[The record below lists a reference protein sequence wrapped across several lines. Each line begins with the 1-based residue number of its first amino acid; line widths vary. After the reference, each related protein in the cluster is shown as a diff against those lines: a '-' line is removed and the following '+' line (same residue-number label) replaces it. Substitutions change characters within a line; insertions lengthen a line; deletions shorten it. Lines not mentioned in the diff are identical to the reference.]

1 MKLKMSF
8 RSKIIVLFL
17 VCTVCCML
25 IVAVCCRFLLRPL
38 FINNSRKNMLNCAD
52 SVEQTVKND
61 ADNLKELLDKIETDY
76 LIHTT
81 VIVPDE
87 LGENEEDG
95 IVSSIKTGT
104 NRIKRWIERYK
115 SKADKETSYFAE
127 EENAQDETATLIY
140 IRMTENESYI
150 VMNKSIKGIE
160 QDIELVTI
168 FIIIIGISI
177 AIVGTI
183 SFWILLRP
191 SMNRLEQI
199 TVVTEKMSEL
209 DFNERLLCTDGDEFE
224 ILAHSVN
231 KLSEELSLRIDKLKN
246 ELESRKT
253 LIRNLSHELKT
264 PVTAIRGYAENA
276 QIVAK
281 DNDKLKRYCD
291 IIIDECESVDN
302 LITGMIDLSKL
313 ETDGCLCEMEAISTE
328 NFMENIC
335 RKIEQELPDIHME
348 YSVEKTIIT
357 GNAILLQRAI
367 MNYIENAAKYGGVG
381 CHIKT
386 TFQVDGDRAV
396 FSVKND
402 GPLISEEEQEKIW
415 DVFYKQDKARSRDKS
430 YGIGLSFVTQIAE
443 KHRGGVGVSSRDG
456 WTEFVLWIPYTDTK
470 NE

>member
-25 IVAVCCRFLLRPL
+25 IVAGCCRFLLRPL

-52 SVEQTVKND
+52 SVEQTIKND

-81 VIVPDE
+81 VIVPEE
-87 LGENEEDG
+87 LGDNEEKNS
-95 IVSSIKTGT
+95 ISSIKTGVS
-104 NRIKRWIERYK
+104 RAKRWIEHYNGETE
-115 SKADKETSYFAE
+115 KATPYFE
-127 EENAQDETATLIY
+127 EEGSSQDESATLIH
-140 IRMTENESYI
+140 IRVAENGSYI

-177 AIVGTI
+177 AIAGTV

-199 TVVTEKMSEL
+199 TTVTEKMSEL
-209 DFNERLLCTDGDEFE
+209 DFSERLICTDGDEFE

-246 ELESRKT
+246 ELEGRKT

-264 PVTAIRGYAENA
+264 PVTTIRGYAENA
-276 QIVAK
+276 QIAAK
-281 DNDKLKRYCD
+281 DNEKFMRYCD
-291 IIIDECESVDN
+291 IIIDECDSVDN
-302 LITGMIDLSKL
+302 LVTSMIELSKL
-313 ETDGCLCEMEAISTE
+313 ETDGYLCEMEEISTE
-328 NFMENIC
+328 DFMENIY
-335 RKIEQELPDIHME
+335 RKMEQELPDINME
-348 YSVEKTIIT
+348 SNVEEAKIK
-357 GNAILLQRAI
+357 GNVVLLQRAI
-367 MNYIENAAKYGGVG
+367 INYIENAVKYGGSG
-381 CHIKT
+381 CRIKT
-386 TFQVDGDRAV
+386 SFKVDGDRAV

-402 GPLISEEEQEKIW
+402 GPLISEEEQDKIW

-430 YGIGLSFVTQIAE
+430 YGIGLSFVAQIAE

-456 WTEFVLWIPYTDTK
+456 WTEFILWIPFTDLDK
-470 NE
+470 

>member
-1 MKLKMSF
+1 MKIKMSF

-17 VCTVCCML
+17 VCTICCML

-52 SVEQTVKND
+52 SVEQIIEND
-61 ADNLKELLDKIETDY
+61 ADKLKELLDKIETDY

-81 VIVPDE
+81 VIVPEE
-87 LGENEEDG
+87 LGDNEEKNS
-95 IVSSIKTGT
+95 ISSIKTGVS
-104 NRIKRWIERYK
+104 RAKRWIEHYNEK
-115 SKADKETSYFAE
+115 TDKAIPYFE
-127 EENAQDETATLIY
+127 EEGSAQDESATLIH
-140 IRMTENESYI
+140 IRVAENGSYI

-177 AIVGTI
+177 AIAGTI

-209 DFNERLLCTDGDEFE
+209 DFSERLICTDGDEFG

-246 ELESRKT
+246 ELEGRKT

-264 PVTAIRGYAENA
+264 PVTSIRGYAENA
-276 QIVAK
+276 RIVAK
-281 DNDKLKRYCD
+281 DNNKLVNYCD
-291 IIIDECESVDN
+291 IIIDECDSVVN
-302 LITGMIDLSKL
+302 LVTSMIDLSKL
-313 ETDGCLCEMEAISTE
+313 ETDGYLCEMEEISTE
-328 NFMENIC
+328 DFMENIC
-335 RKIEQELPDIHME
+335 RKIEQELPDIKME
-348 YSVEKTIIT
+348 STVEKTKII
-357 GNAILLQRAI
+357 GNAVLLQRAI
-367 MNYIENAAKYGGVG
+367 INYIENAVKYGGVG
-381 CHIKT
+381 CQIKT
-386 TFQVDGDRAV
+386 EFKVDGDRAV

-402 GPLISEEEQEKIW
+402 GPLISEEEQDKIW

-443 KHRGGVGVSSRDG
+443 KHKGGVGVSSRDG
-456 WTEFVLWIPYTDTK
+456 WTEFVLWIPYTDT
-470 NE
+470 N